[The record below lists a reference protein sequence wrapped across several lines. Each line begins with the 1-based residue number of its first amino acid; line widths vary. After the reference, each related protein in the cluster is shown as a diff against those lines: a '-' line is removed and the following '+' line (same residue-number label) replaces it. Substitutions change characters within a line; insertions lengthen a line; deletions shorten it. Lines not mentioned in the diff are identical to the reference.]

1 MFSTAGRFR
10 IRMGNRRRCSC
21 PTANW
26 SVAVL
31 RLRRAVRMP
40 KVTYELTEG
49 SRFRHVAHFLRWRD
63 DRTPALYIYDQLE
76 RSATFE
82 LNDIVPGS
90 RQGIG

>member
-1 MFSTAGRFR
+1 
-10 IRMGNRRRCSC
+10 
-21 PTANW
+21 
-26 SVAVL
+26 
-31 RLRRAVRMP
+31 MP

-90 RQGIG
+90 RRGIG